1 MRMKVSMQP
10 IDSDGLSAI
19 ARDYH
24 IPVPGLLMKGQLFL
38 DTGRK
43 ITILS
48 SYVNPIER
56 KKSATYAYLL

>member
-24 IPVPGLLMKGQLFL
+24 IPVPGSLMKGALF
-38 DTGRK
+38 
-43 ITILS
+43 
-48 SYVNPIER
+48 
-56 KKSATYAYLL
+56 